1 MYIKYVKY
9 SAWCDFTRVLTDEEI
24 ALAEQYAKEHKI
36 SFKVAL
42 MALQEQGKIYL
53 LDNSV
58 MYDQEF
64 ICVNDVKALD

>member
-1 MYIKYVKY
+1 MYIKY
-9 SAWCDFTRVLTDEEI
+9 SAWCDFTRILTDDEI
-24 ALAEQYAKEHKI
+24 ALAQEYASTHQI

-53 LDNSV
+53 LDKST